1 MKIALDLHGTIDQCP
16 LYFNSLLDEWK
27 NMRHEAW
34 VMSGPPKKIIQK
46 ELDTLGIKNYYGI
59 ISVVE
64 FLKDLGVEMWQRPDN
79 KRPNDWWVGSSR
91 QRLGSSG
98 WWLGSSM
105 WWLSSSRRR

>member
-79 KRPNDWWVGSSR
+79 KRPNDWWCKEED
-91 QRLGSSG
+91 
-98 WWLGSSM
+98 WWGAKARMCESLNI
-105 WWLSSSRRR
+105 